1 MVQHF
6 RGLPAQALEPGETMP
21 ADCREAAGV
30 PAVAARGDHACRSW
44 NSFAGGA
51 RLRRALSMMRRM
63 NRRQLLLQ
71 PAMAAALSACAGA
84 LWARADPSSP
94 GLKVLRLASES
105 ETGFDPARV
114 GDVRSL
120 RITSHIFEPLLEFD
134 PLARPVKLRPRTAAA
149 MPVPEPGSDFRVWT
163 VRLQPGIFFTD
174 DPVFGGRPRELLVSD
189 YAYSIKR
196 LADPATKSPGWSSM
210 EQAGI
215 SGLAAQRREAVENKK
230 PFDYERPMAGL
241 QVLDRHT
248 LRFVLD
254 AGRPRFPQWLASAS
268 TAAVARE
275 VIETHGELS
284 MQHPVGTGPFRLAE
298 WRRSSRI
305 VLERNPRFRDM
316 RYHAEPAPDD
326 AEGQA
331 ILARL
336 QGQRLPMV
344 DRVEIAI
351 IEEKQPTWLAFL
363 NGEADWVELPDGFTP
378 VAMPGGRL
386 AHHLA
391 RRGIRAE
398 RVVLPSTYYTMFN
411 MEHPVVGGYTPE
423 RVALRRAIG
432 LAIDVEREI
441 TLLRHGAAVAA
452 QSPVAVHLSGY
463 DPAWRSEMS
472 QYSPARARALLDL
485 YGWRDRDGDGWRETP
500 QGEPLVLEVATQ
512 PSQEMRRYDELMER
526 DMGAIGLR
534 TAFRAATWPEQ
545 YKAARAGKLMM
556 WSVSGR
562 ASAPDGIEGLL
573 RYDGAAAGG
582 VNLSRFDLPEMNATI
597 ARLQALPE
605 GAERDALFDHAKRL
619 TVAWMPYKLRTHL
632 AATALT
638 QPWLVGFRRPLFWNN
653 WFEMVDIEPHSGRDA
668 AAA

>member
-1 MVQHF
+1 MM
-6 RGLPAQALEPGETMP
+6 PG
-21 ADCREAAGV
+21 
-30 PAVAARGDHACRSW
+30 
-44 NSFAGGA
+44 
-51 RLRRALSMMRRM
+51 M
-63 NRRQLLLQ
+63 NRRQALLH
-71 PAMAAALSACAGA
+71 PAVATALAAWAGP
-84 LWARADPSSP
+84 LWPGPARPAP

-149 MPVPEPGSDFRVWT
+149 LPEPEPGSGWRVWT

-174 DPVFGGRPRELLVSD
+174 DAAFGGQPRELVAAD
-189 YAYSIKR
+189 YAYSIQR
-196 LADPATKSPGWSSM
+196 LADPATRSPGWSSM

-215 SGLAAQRREAVENKK
+215 SGLAARRREAVEGRQ
-230 PFDYERPMAGL
+230 PFDYERPMQGL

-275 VIETHGELS
+275 VVEAQGELS
-284 MQHPVGTGPFRLAE
+284 MQHPVGTGPFVLAE
-298 WRRSSRI
+298 WRRGSRI
-305 VLERNPRFRDM
+305 VLERNPRFREL
-316 RYHAEPAPDD
+316 RYHAEPAAGD

-336 QGQRLPMV
+336 QGRRLPMV
-344 DRVEIAI
+344 DRVEVAI

-386 AHHLA
+386 APHLA

-398 RVVLPSTYYTMFN
+398 RVVLPSTHYTMFN
-411 MEHPVVGGYTPE
+411 MAHPLVGGYTPE

-432 LAIDVEREI
+432 LAIDVQREI
-441 TLLRHGAAVAA
+441 TLLRHGAAVPA

-463 DPAWRSEMS
+463 QPQWRSEMS
-472 QYSPARARALLDL
+472 AYNPARARALLDL

-500 QGEPLVLEVATQ
+500 EGRPLVLEMATQ
-512 PSQEMRRYDELMER
+512 PSQEARRFDELMER
-526 DMGAIGLR
+526 DLGAIGLR
-534 TAFRAATWPEQ
+534 VVFRTANWPEQ

-582 VNLSRFDLPEMNATI
+582 MNLSRFDLPEMNATI
-597 ARLQALPE
+597 AKLQALPE
-605 GAERDALFDHAKRL
+605 GPEREALFDHAKRL

-638 QPWLVGFRRPLFWNN
+638 QPWLVGYRRPLFWNH
-653 WFEMVDIEPHSGRDA
+653 WFETVDIEPHPRYGGPDA
-668 AAA
+668 

>member
-1 MVQHF
+1 M
-6 RGLPAQALEPGETMP
+6 G
-21 ADCREAAGV
+21 
-30 PAVAARGDHACRSW
+30 
-44 NSFAGGA
+44 
-51 RLRRALSMMRRM
+51 RM
-63 NRRQLLLQ
+63 NRRQALLQ
-71 PAMAAALSACAGA
+71 PAALAALGALTAGA
-84 LWARADPSSP
+84 TAARAATPASGTP
-94 GLKVLRLASES
+94 TGLKVLRLASES

-120 RITSHIFEPLLEFD
+120 RITSHIFETLVEFD

-149 MPVPEPGSDFRVWT
+149 LPEPLPGSDFRVWT
-163 VRLQPGIFFTD
+163 VQLQRGIFFTD
-174 DPVFGGRPRELLVSD
+174 DPAFGGRPRELVAAD
-189 YAYSIKR
+189 YAYSLKR
-196 LADPATKSPGWSSM
+196 LADPATKSPGWSAA
-210 EQAGI
+210 EQTGI
-215 SGLAAQRREAVENKK
+215 AGLAALRREAIDQKR
-230 PFDYERPMAGL
+230 PFDYDRPLGGL
-241 QVLDRHT
+241 QLLDRHT
-248 LRFVLD
+248 LRFTLA

-275 VIETHGELS
+275 VIEAQGELS

-305 VLERNPRFRDM
+305 VLDRNPAFREL
-316 RYHAEPAPDD
+316 RYHAEPAADD

-336 QGQRLPMV
+336 KGRRLPMI

-363 NGEADWVELPDGFTP
+363 NGESDWVDLPDGFTP
-378 VAMPGGRL
+378 VAMPGGQL
-386 AHHLA
+386 APNLA

-432 LAIDVEREI
+432 LGIDVQREI
-441 TLLRHGAAVAA
+441 TLLRHGSAVPA

-463 DPAWRSEMS
+463 LPQWRSEMS
-472 QYSPARARALLDL
+472 DYSPARARALLEL

-500 QGEPLVLEVATQ
+500 EGQPLLLEMATQ
-512 PSQEMRRYDELMER
+512 PGTDMRRFDELMRR

-534 TAFRAATWPEQ
+534 VAFRTANWPEQ
-545 YKAARAGKLMM
+545 YKAARAGRLML

-573 RYDGAAAGG
+573 RYDAAAAGG
-582 VNLSRFDLPEMNATI
+582 VNLSRFDLPQMNELI
-597 ARLQALPE
+597 AQLLALPD
-605 GAERDALFDHAKRL
+605 GPEREALFDRAKRL

-632 AATALT
+632 AATALV
-638 QPWLVGFRRPLFWNN
+638 QPWLVGYRRPLFWNN
-653 WFEMVDIEPHSGRDA
+653 WFEQVDLEPHPA
-668 AAA
+668 

>member
-1 MVQHF
+1 MI
-6 RGLPAQALEPGETMP
+6 PA
-21 ADCREAAGV
+21 
-30 PAVAARGDHACRSW
+30 
-44 NSFAGGA
+44 
-51 RLRRALSMMRRM
+51 M
-63 NRRQLLLQ
+63 NRRQAFLQ
-71 PAMAAALSACAGA
+71 PAAAAALAAWTGRS
-84 LWARADPSSP
+84 WAATVPSSP

-149 MPVPEPGSDFRVWT
+149 MPEAEPGSDFRIWT

-174 DPVFGGRPRELLVSD
+174 DPAFGGRPRELVAAD
-189 YAYSIKR
+189 YAYSIQR

-215 SGLAAQRREAVENKK
+215 SGLATRRREAVERKQ
-230 PFDYERPMAGL
+230 PFDHERPIAGL

-275 VIETHGELS
+275 VIEAHGELS
-284 MQHPVGTGPFRLAE
+284 MQHPVGTGPFVLAE
-298 WRRSSRI
+298 WRRASRI
-305 VLERNPRFRDM
+305 VLERNPLFRDL
-316 RYHAEPAPDD
+316 RYHAEPAADD
-326 AEGQA
+326 VEGQA

-336 QGQRLPMV
+336 KGRRLPMV
-344 DRVEIAI
+344 NRVEVAI

-363 NGEADWVELPDGFTP
+363 NGEVDWVELPDGFTP
-378 VAMPGGRL
+378 VAMPGGKL
-386 AHHLA
+386 APHLA
-391 RRGIRAE
+391 KRGIRAE

-411 MEHPVVGGYTPE
+411 MEHPLVGGYTPE
-423 RVALRRAIG
+423 RVALRRAVG
-432 LAIDVEREI
+432 LAIDVQREI
-441 TLLRHGAAVAA
+441 TLLRHGSAVAA

-463 DPAWRSEMS
+463 QPQWRSEMS
-472 QYSPARARALLDL
+472 DYNPARARALLDL
-485 YGWRDRDGDGWRETP
+485 YGWRDRNGDGWRETP
-500 QGEPLVLEVATQ
+500 AGEPLVLEVATQ
-512 PSQEMRRYDELMER
+512 PSQEMRRFDELMER
-526 DMGAIGLR
+526 DMGAIGLHV
-534 TAFRAATWPEQ
+534 AFRTATWPEQ

-597 ARLQALPE
+597 AKLQALPE
-605 GAERDALFDHAKRL
+605 GPQREALFDHAKRL

-653 WFEMVDIEPHSGRDA
+653 WFEMVDIEPHPGHDA
-668 AAA
+668 PAA

>member
-1 MVQHF
+1 
-6 RGLPAQALEPGETMP
+6 
-21 ADCREAAGV
+21 
-30 PAVAARGDHACRSW
+30 
-44 NSFAGGA
+44 
-51 RLRRALSMMRRM
+51 MMRRM
-63 NRRQLLLQ
+63 NRRQALLQ
-71 PAMAAALSACAGA
+71 PAALAALGGLSLPRAMAAQPAAPAA
-84 LWARADPSSP
+84 

-114 GDVRSL
+114 GDARSL
-120 RITSHIFEPLLEFD
+120 RITAHIFETLVEFD

-149 MPVPEPGSDFRVWT
+149 LPEPLPGSDFRVWT

-174 DPVFGGRPRELLVSD
+174 DPAFGGRPRELVAAD
-189 YAYSIKR
+189 YAYSLKR
-196 LADPATKSPGWSSM
+196 LADPATKSPGWSAA

-215 SGLAAQRREAVENKK
+215 AGLAALRREAIDKK
-230 PFDYERPMAGL
+230 QPFDYDRPLEGL
-241 QVLDRHT
+241 QLLDRHT
-248 LRFVLD
+248 LRFTLA
-254 AGRPRFPQWLASAS
+254 AGRPRFAQWLASAF

-275 VIETHGELS
+275 VIEAQGELS

-305 VLERNPRFRDM
+305 VLDRNPAFREL
-316 RYHAEPAPDD
+316 RYDAEPGPDD
-326 AEGQA
+326 TEGQA

-336 QGQRLPMV
+336 KGRRLPMV

-363 NGEADWVELPDGFTP
+363 NGEADWVDLPDVFTT

-386 AHHLA
+386 APNLA

-432 LAIDVEREI
+432 LGIDVHREI
-441 TLLRHGAAVAA
+441 TLLRHGAAVPA

-463 DPAWRSEMS
+463 VPQWRSEMGD
-472 QYSPARARALLDL
+472 YSPARARALLDL
-485 YGWRDRDGDGWRETP
+485 YGWRDRNGDGWRETP
-500 QGEPLVLEVATQ
+500 EGQPLVLEMATQ
-512 PSQEMRRYDELMER
+512 PGTDMRRFDELMKR

-534 TAFRAATWPEQ
+534 VDFRTANWPEQ
-545 YKAARAGKLMM
+545 YKAARAGKLML

-573 RYDGAAAGG
+573 RYDAAAAGG
-582 VNLSRFDLPEMNATI
+582 VNLSRFDLAPMNEVI
-597 ARLQALPE
+597 AQLLALPD
-605 GAERDALFDHAKRL
+605 GPEREALFDHAKRL

-632 AATALT
+632 AATALV
-638 QPWLVGFRRPLFWNN
+638 QPWLVGYRRPLFWNN
-653 WFEMVDIEPHSGRDA
+653 WFEHVDIEPQPA
-668 AAA
+668 